1 MTRGNWIT
9 LIILIFL
16 IVVALAIGIFFWT
29 RKGAVYVT
37 EGSMIENV
45 APTVNGKRLNNV
57 AKSRTSY
64 TPPTYRE
71 ILGKMQ

>member
-29 RKGAVYVT
+29 RKGAVYVDMT
-37 EGSMIENV
+37 ESV